1 MATITLLS
9 GPVRRR
15 QWTTVEKQRIVEESL
30 APTASVVEVA
40 RRHDIHPNLLT
51 VWRRQARA
59 GAFVCKPELA
69 TGQDD
74 QVNFAAVAIEPE
86 QQALTAPSGICGA
99 IEIEFAGGAR
109 LRITGSV
116 DPTVLQVT
124 LVALTKGSRRP

>member
-1 MATITLLS
+1 VATITVLS

-15 QWTTVEKQRIVEESL
+15 RWTTVEKQRIVGESL

-51 VWRRQARA
+51 VWRKQARA

-74 QVNFAAVAIEPE
+74 QVHFAAVAIEPE
-86 QQALTAPSGICGA
+86 QQALTSPSGA

-116 DPTVLQVT
+116 DPTALQVT